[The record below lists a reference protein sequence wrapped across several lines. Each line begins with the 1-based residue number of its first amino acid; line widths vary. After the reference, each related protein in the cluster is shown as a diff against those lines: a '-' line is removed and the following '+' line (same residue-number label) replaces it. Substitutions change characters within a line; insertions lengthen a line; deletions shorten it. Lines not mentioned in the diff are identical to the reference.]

1 MDGGVTVR
9 KAALQDVETIA
20 DYNMRMA
27 METEGKTLDKDVVR
41 KRVETVMTASQ
52 LQTLEYIPED
62 ERDDFE

>member
-41 KRVETVMTASQ
+41 KRVETVMTAS
-52 LQTLEYIPED
+52 
-62 ERDDFE
+62 